1 MRHAYSKYPMDI
13 MKPVRILFVCLGNI
27 CRSPLA
33 EGVMRALAR
42 RAGYG
47 EAVSVDSAG
56 LGAWHIGH
64 LPDRRSIEAAK
75 AHGID
80 ITDLRGRQI
89 ATVDLADFDLIL
101 GMDRRNVAELQR
113 LASLETMHKVHL
125 FMKFAAGRNDNVP
138 DPYYETAD
146 AFEALYQTLEAGCS
160 SLLAK
165 LVRPS

>member
-1 MRHAYSKYPMDI
+1 MDS

-33 EGVMRALAR
+33 EGVMRELTS
-42 RAGYG
+42 RAGDHDL
-47 EAVSVDSAG
+47 VSVDSAG
-56 LGAWHIGH
+56 IGAWHIGH
-64 LPDRRSIEAAK
+64 PPDRRSIAVAK

-80 ITDLRGRQI
+80 IADQRGRQI
-89 ATVDLADFDLIL
+89 DAADFVAFDLIL
-101 GMDRRNVAELQR
+101 CMDRHNNSELLR
-113 LASLETMHKVHL
+113 LAAPETAHKVHL
-125 FMKFAAGRNDNVP
+125 FMKFAAGRNDDVP

-165 LVRPS
+165 LERPS